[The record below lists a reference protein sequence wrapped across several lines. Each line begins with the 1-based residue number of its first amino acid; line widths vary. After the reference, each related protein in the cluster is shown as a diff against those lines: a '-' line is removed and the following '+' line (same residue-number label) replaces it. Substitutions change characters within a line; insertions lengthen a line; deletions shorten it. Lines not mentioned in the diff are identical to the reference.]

1 MEGVVMAR
9 GYIYEVSE
17 NLEDLGMM
25 KEYDFFKTPGF
36 SFADAYKDMQE
47 AEAEQVTAGLLQGFR
62 GFGARVLLKEGRLGF
77 AFSGEARR
85 SYFRPKFNRAK
96 ELLEKMTLEEFSTSD
111 PFSLRRAIRNNCED
125 AVYYDYMFLPLD
137 DFIREYMKEGT
148 EYYVGNVV
156 LMH

>member
-1 MEGVVMAR
+1 MAR

-85 SYFRPKFNRAK
+85 SYFRPSSKGRK
-96 ELLEKMTLEEFSTSD
+96 
-111 PFSLRRAIRNNCED
+111 NCW
-125 AVYYDYMFLPLD
+125 
-137 DFIREYMKEGT
+137 RK
-148 EYYVGNVV
+148 
-156 LMH
+156 

>member
-1 MEGVVMAR
+1 
-9 GYIYEVSE
+9 
-17 NLEDLGMM
+17 
-25 KEYDFFKTPGF
+25 
-36 SFADAYKDMQE
+36 
-47 AEAEQVTAGLLQGFR
+47 
-62 GFGARVLLKEGRLGF
+62 
-77 AFSGEARR
+77 
-85 SYFRPKFNRAK
+85 
-96 ELLEKMTLEEFSTSD
+96 MTLEEFSTSD